1 MSVEERIRKMISL
14 GYIRVQGQP
23 ELTSMLL
30 SKGTLKAGD
39 FLAQHVQGPDSK
51 PEHGV
56 GMSRKEGGKNFK
68 MMLNILEW
76 DGNLKVQSL
85 EVFLKQ
91 TWAEKK
97 WRKLRSTKQKREEN
111 SWNRCVQHS
120 RSILLQTTTGK
131 GMAGFKTQPTA
142 IYATVYRLHAYIHH
156 SFLQW

>member
-1 MSVEERIRKMISL
+1 MECFCTKLLGIAQWACLLAHTYNLSTMSVEERIRKMISL

-30 SKGTLKAGD
+30 PKGTLKSGD

-68 MMLNILEW
+68 MIFNILEW

-91 TWAEKK
+91 T
-97 WRKLRSTKQKREEN
+97 
-111 SWNRCVQHS
+111 
-120 RSILLQTTTGK
+120 
-131 GMAGFKTQPTA
+131 
-142 IYATVYRLHAYIHH
+142 
-156 SFLQW
+156 